1 MSVTAVV
8 PFRPV
13 NPKSRLSHVLSKDER
28 EGFAEAMLSD
38 VVRALRD
45 AGCSPFILSTVPLHC
60 SYAEVQVSDQELN
73 PALNALLG
81 TMKGPLLI
89 IMADL
94 PLVDPGV
101 IRKIVSTDADI
112 AIGPGRGGG
121 TNAIFVKDCSR
132 FHVDYYGSSYL
143 KHKNIAEGSGLSCE
157 IIDSFRLHTD
167 VDEEEDLVELLIHGK
182 GRAAGFLRSCGLELL
197 IEKGRVSVKR
207 LPQRTGSGCGDR

>member
-13 NPKSRLSHVLSKDER
+13 NPKSRLSAVLSKEER

-38 VVRALRD
+38 VVMALRD

-60 SYAEVQVSDQELN
+60 SYAEVRVSDEELN
-73 PALNALLG
+73 PALNALLP
-81 TMKGPLLI
+81 TMPGPLLI

-101 IRKIVSTDADI
+101 ISRIISTPSDI
-112 AIGPGRGGG
+112 AFGPGRGGG
-121 TNAIFVKDCSR
+121 TNAIYIRDCSR
-132 FHVDYYGSSYL
+132 FHVDYYGASFL
-143 KHKNIAEGSGLSCE
+143 KHKKIAEDSGLSYE

-167 VDEEEDLVELLIHGK
+167 VDEEDDLVELLIHGN

-197 IEKGRVSVKR
+197 IEKGRVSARR